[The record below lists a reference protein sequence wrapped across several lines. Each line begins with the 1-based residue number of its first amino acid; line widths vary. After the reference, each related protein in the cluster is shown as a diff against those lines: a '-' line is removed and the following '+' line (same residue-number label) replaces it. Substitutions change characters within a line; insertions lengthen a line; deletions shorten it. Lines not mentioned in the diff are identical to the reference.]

1 MAKTD
6 YEIAT
11 ESLLKGVL
19 SGESNVANR
28 EQLGPLVPIR
38 LFQALRLIALGSTL
52 EKMIG
57 PGSRALVY
65 QSGQALGQVLGGAVL
80 PNIPPKDLNAYVG
93 EIAKLCRALS
103 IGIVIP
109 ETVDLA
115 EQRFVLKV
123 DECVSCAGIA
133 GVSAPICHFEAG
145 MVGGI
150 VRVFLGGDVKA
161 SEVKCAAVGDKS
173 CTVEVRAL

>member
-11 ESLLKGVL
+11 ESLLKGLL
-19 SGESNVANR
+19 SGNPNVANR
-28 EQLGPLVPIR
+28 TRLGPMVPIR
-38 LFQALRLIALGSTL
+38 LFQAVRLIALGSTL

-80 PNIPPKDLNAYVG
+80 PQVPPKDLNSYVK
-93 EIAKLCRALS
+93 EIAKLCRQLA
-103 IGIVIP
+103 IGVVIP

-115 EQRFVLKV
+115 EQRFVLNV
-123 DECVSCAGIA
+123 DECVSCAGID
-133 GVSAPICHFEAG
+133 GVNAPICHFEAG

-150 VRVFLGGDVKA
+150 VRVFLGSDVKA
-161 SEVKCAAVGDKS
+161 MEVKCAAVGDKT
-173 CTVEVRAL
+173 CAVEVRGL